1 MELWTFFCLNDKA
14 PMGRGSLCYF
24 LIRTMWCLESSGR
37 LSLGRLS
44 VAPLYLH
51 LQPVWGSGGQ
61 NGLSHLLSST
71 SLAEW
76 EIWSVCPYPVFYLYL
91 FIWSKIWN
99 FSVSTNPWLFSRA
112 IWQLFTVTHH
122 LAFQLMDPFF
132 FAFS

>member
-1 MELWTFFCLNDKA
+1 MELWTFFCLNHKA
-14 PMGRGSLCYF
+14 PLWKGRLWLFFDQNHVG
-24 LIRTMWCLESSGR
+24 LESSGH
-37 LSLGRLS
+37 LSLGHLS
-44 VAPLYLH
+44 VALLYLH
-51 LQPVWGSGGQ
+51 LRPVWGSGEQ

-71 SLAEW
+71 SLAGW
-76 EIWSVCPYPVFYLYL
+76 EIWSVYPYPVFYLYL

-99 FSVSTNPWLFSRA
+99 FSVSTNSCLFSRA